1 MSDLRIKRYRK
12 RIEELENENEE
23 LKSLLKTY
31 DEKSFTKLVDETLK
45 MKKEYDELIK
55 ENLEIRKKYEDLVKE
70 QKELNNEYKNVFHRI
85 VRDF

>member
-1 MSDLRIKRYRK
+1 MTDLRIKRYRK

-31 DEKSFTKLVDETLK
+31 DEKGFTKLVNETLK
-45 MKKEYDELIK
+45 MKKEYDELNK

-70 QKELNNEYKNVFHRI
+70 QKELNNEYKNVFDKI